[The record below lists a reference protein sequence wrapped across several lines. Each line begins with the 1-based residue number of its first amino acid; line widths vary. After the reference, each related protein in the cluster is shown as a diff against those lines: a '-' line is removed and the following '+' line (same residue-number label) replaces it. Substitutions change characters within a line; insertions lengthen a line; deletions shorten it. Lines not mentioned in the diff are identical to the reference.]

1 MSSAKVIIKE
11 QDRSVIVPS
20 LPGAYGGIVLNADKG
35 PVNVPFLVTSENEL
49 VDVFGEPNL
58 SKGVAHFS
66 AMAYLGQSNKLWAVR
81 TAHDDIKFAGMLVRS
96 KVEDI
101 PLGFPTA
108 NYKADTIVK
117 PIAGLTQDE
126 LNSYSF
132 PTYITNRVFASLTN
146 TIKYD
151 VVDSKKVQVNIF
163 DGIEVGDR
171 LSFSDTALD
180 VLNSAST
187 NDGEDL
193 SAYQVTDLAVE
204 KLVYD
209 KVKVEDAI
217 SVNIGDEVTKADG
230 TEYPNHPKVVRKATN
245 SKEFLVDN
253 ADYLDPNEDILVSGT
268 TVKFISKKVYKEDAK
283 FVMLDNA
290 ITVDANY
297 PMLKIVQAMFEDRDN
312 FLIVASS
319 QGLWGQDIS
328 IGITPSL
335 DYDDAFNILV
345 YFKGVQVE
353 THHCT
358 NFSVIRNQKQMFLED
373 VINGKS
379 AYIQVLANPNDV
391 DGEDVPEM
399 PLFTDYSLWRQNPE
413 DIFVSASSKL
423 RENLLKGH
431 SEIKVDSVTNL
442 SMGDRI
448 KYVIGENDKLSA
460 EYKITSIDSGNNTYM
475 IDRPIVETEI
485 PKQWIDGTGTA
496 QDTLVFRFDPLNNNA
511 EAGIV
516 NGVQYFKISK
526 IGKVFY
532 NYRIGKTFDISG
544 TRGVLLD
551 SGANMA
557 DGGDDGS
564 AVTIADYITSVKK
577 LSNKEDTPVTLL
589 MDGGVAVPA
598 YAQALVEVAQT
609 QNLTHC
615 YISCDPSA
623 EDSFNYKSAIVDYK
637 AKTMLNTEKASLFT
651 GWVKILDEY
660 SQKEVWV
667 APDGFAAASQAFTTR
682 NYQIFYPAAG
692 WKRGKFMAL
701 DVKVKFSEGD
711 RDWFVL
717 NRINPI
723 RYKKGSGLVIWG
735 NETTLVKPSP
745 MQLRSVSM
753 LLIAI
758 KYGLETSLEYVTFEL
773 GNERTYSLVEGALD
787 GFMRDDIKAKG
798 GVYDYQLSI
807 SGVITDSDIDNRRMP
822 VFLGIQPTMDIKEIP
837 VTLAIFNK
845 SVDIQVAL

>member
-1 MSSAKVIIKE
+1 MGSAKVIIKE

-20 LPGAYGGIVLNADKG
+20 LPGVYGGIVLNADKG
-35 PVNVPFLVTSENEL
+35 PVNKPFLITSENEL
-49 VDVFGEPNL
+49 IDVFGEPNL
-58 SKGVAHFS
+58 TKGVAHFS
-66 AMAYLGQSNKLWAVR
+66 AMAYLAQSNKLWVVR
-81 TAHDDIKFAGMLVRS
+81 TAHEDIKYAGALVRS
-96 KVEDI
+96 KVNSI
-101 PLGFPTA
+101 PLGYPDA
-108 NYKADTIVK
+108 NFVADPIVK
-117 PIAGLTQDE
+117 PIGGLTQEEADA
-126 LNSYSF
+126 YSF
-132 PTYITNRVFASLTN
+132 PTYLTNRLFALAPN
-146 TIKYD
+146 TIKN
-151 VVDSKKVQVNIF
+151 DSIDSYKVQVNLL

-171 LSFSDTALD
+171 YVFSNETLAR
-180 VLNSAST
+180 LNDST
-187 NDGEDL
+187 NFGDEL
-193 SAYQVTDLAVE
+193 SYYQVTSTVTE
-204 KLVYD
+204 ELVYD
-209 KVKVEDAI
+209 KIRLETAIDAT
-217 SVNIGDEVTKADG
+217 IGMEVTKADG
-230 TEYPNHPKVVRKATN
+230 SAYPNNPTVVRNATA
-245 SKEFLVDN
+245 SKEILISN
-253 ADYLDPNEDILVSGT
+253 ADYLTPDEEILIGGT
-268 TVKFISKKVYKEDAK
+268 TAVFKKKNVYKEKAY
-283 FVMLDNA
+283 FMVLDNKV
-290 ITVDANY
+290 TVSKDTPIY
-297 PMLKIVQAMFEDRDN
+297 KIVQSKFEDRDS
-312 FLIVASS
+312 FLVLANS
-319 QGLWGQDIS
+319 QGLWGRDIS

-335 DYDDAFNILV
+335 DYDDAFNIIV
-345 YFKGVQVE
+345 YYKGVQVE

-379 AYIQVLANPNDV
+379 AYIQVIANPNDV
-391 DGEDVPEM
+391 DNDGNPQM
-399 PLFTDYSLWRQNPE
+399 PLFTDYSLWRQDPE
-413 DIFVSASSKL
+413 DIFVPTSAKL
-423 RENLLKGH
+423 TENLLKGH
-431 SEIKVDSVTNL
+431 IEVKVDSVADL

-448 KYVIGENDKLSA
+448 KYVIGDNGKLSA
-460 EYKITSIDSGNNTYM
+460 EYKIVSINSGNNTY
-475 IDRPIVETEI
+475 ILDRPIIEEEI
-485 PKQWIDGTGTA
+485 SKQWVDGTGTLV
-496 QDTLVFRFDPLNNNA
+496 DTVVYRFNALNNDA
-511 EAGIV
+511 EKGIV
-516 NGVQYFKISK
+516 NGVQYHKISK
-526 IGKVFY
+526 IDKVFY
-532 NYRIGKTFDISG
+532 NYRIGKVFTISG
-544 TRGVLLD
+544 KSGVLLD
-551 SGANMA
+551 AGVNML

-564 AVTIADYITSVKK
+564 NVTIADYVTSIKK
-577 LSNKEDTPVTLL
+577 LSNKEETPVTLL

-598 YAQALVEVAQT
+598 YAQALVEVANR

-623 EDSFNYKSAIVDYK
+623 EDSFDYKTAIVDYK
-637 AKTMLNTEKASLFT
+637 AKTMLNTEKASMFT

-692 WKRGKFMAL
+692 WKRGKLMAL
-701 DVKVKFSEGD
+701 DVKVKYSEGD

-758 KYGLETSLEYVTFEL
+758 KYGLETALEYVPFEL
-773 GNERTYSLVEGALD
+773 GTERTYSLVEGALD

-807 SGVITDSDIDNRRMP
+807 SGVITDSDQDNRRMP